1 MYNNNAGLWG
11 VTAMLSLNL
20 IQDIMDVNSIKEVQD
35 LLHKHLYRFDIPY
48 FNYGVQIPSIHK
60 KEEPYIISGYD
71 NKWISHYIKN
81 RYIEIDS
88 TVLYSIYN
96 IAPLI
101 WTDNHFK
108 SCSKMRDESKDAG
121 LLYGATYPIHGA
133 RGEKGLFCI
142 SSENE
147 ITKEA
152 FLEINAL
159 IPFLHNKI
167 YDIDLHNHCY
177 FSVPKLTTKEQEFL
191 KWMALGKTNEDIS
204 LIMNISYRTCID
216 YTNKLVKKF
225 NCHNKFQVVSM
236 VIMKGI
242 VQL

>member
-1 MYNNNAGLWG
+1 MIE
-11 VTAMLSLNL
+11 LNL
-20 IQDIMDVNSIKEVQD
+20 IQDIMDVNSIKEIQK
-35 LLHKHLYRFDIPY
+35 LLHKNLDRFDIPY

-60 KEEPYIISGYD
+60 KEELYVMSGYD
-71 NKWISHYIKN
+71 NKWIDHYLKN
-81 RYIEIDS
+81 RYQEIDS
-88 TVLYSIYN
+88 TVLYSIHN

-101 WTDNHFK
+101 WSDNHFK
-108 SCSKMRDESKDAG
+108 NCNKMRDESKDAG

-133 RGEKGLFCI
+133 KGEKGLFCV
-142 SSENE
+142 SSE
-147 ITKEA
+147 IPISKEA

-167 YDIDLHNHCY
+167 YEIDLHNHCY
-177 FSVPKLTTKEQEFL
+177 FNTPKLTVKEQEFL

-225 NCHNKFQVVSM
+225 KCQNKFQVVAM
-236 VIMKGI
+236 VIIKGI
-242 VQL
+242 IKL